1 MSAGSRCHL
10 DDTGNMFS
18 ISTCSSYRCGLT
30 LGMVFF
36 RVGGLPGGCSVLVP
50 QLPPTEQRHAHQ
62 AKWKSLGES
71 MYGSSFLNEA
81 LQLASAFRV
90 KPLCDPDCRISGD
103 KLDGLMGSIVRVSRY
118 LCRWKLHQIFL
129 YFCSPTQPGK
139 SKRNFFFRYNLQ
151 EWKKYMPHIAVTL
164 GSTLL

>member
-10 DDTGNMFS
+10 DDTGNMFL

-36 RVGGLPGGCSVLVP
+36 RVGGLSGGCSVLVP

-71 MYGSSFLNEA
+71 MYGSLFLHEA

-103 KLDGLMGSIVRVSRY
+103 KLDGLMGSIVRVSCY
-118 LCRWKLHQIFL
+118 LYRWKLHQKFDFSIFA
-129 YFCSPTQPGK
+129 PQH
-139 SKRNFFFRYNLQ
+139 NL
-151 EWKKYMPHIAVTL
+151 EYLSVIFSFATIYKNEKNTCHTL
-164 GSTLL
+164 RWL